1 VARHSA
7 QRENHFSEEFMHTI
21 LKSNMKT
28 VTIGDDKP
36 FIIIG
41 EKLNPTGMKKLG
53 QALVEQNFD
62 YVKRLA
68 QRQVAWGAD
77 VLDVNVG
84 HPQVNEAAIMP
95 KVVEAVLSV
104 VDVPLCIDSNEPKI
118 LEAGLK
124 VAPGKPLV
132 NSVNGEDKQ
141 LATVLPIVKDRG
153 AAVIGMAI
161 GNQGIPPTPDGRLA
175 AAGKIIERATKMG
188 IPIEDIVIDPL
199 VMTVGHNSNAALV
212 TLKSIELI
220 KNEYG
225 VNISLGASNVSFG
238 LPDRHSVNS
247 AFLALAIQ
255 TGVTTS
261 ITDPIKLGSSIKA
274 IDLLLGRDANSIRYL
289 KYFRATEKLREQEA
303 AVKV

>member
-1 VARHSA
+1 
-7 QRENHFSEEFMHTI
+7 MHTI
-21 LKSNMKT
+21 LKSNTKT
-28 VTIGDDKP
+28 VTIGEEKP
-36 FIIIG
+36 FVIIG

-84 HPQVNEAAIMP
+84 HPQIDEAVIMP
-95 KVVEAVLSV
+95 LVVEAVLSV

-124 VAPGKPLV
+124 VTPGKPLV

-161 GNQGIPPTPDGRLA
+161 GNEGIPPTPEGRLA

-188 IPIEDIVIDPL
+188 ISIEDIIIDPL
-199 VMTVGHNSNAALV
+199 VMTVGHNSNAGLV

-220 KNEYG
+220 KKEYG
-225 VNISLGASNVSFG
+225 VNMSLGASNVSFG

-247 AFLALAIQ
+247 AFLALAMQ

-261 ITDPIKLGSSIKA
+261 ITDPIKLGSSTKA
-274 IDLLLGRDANSIRYL
+274 IDLLLGKDANSMRYL
-289 KYFRATEKLREQEA
+289 KYFRMTEKLRAEET

>member
-1 VARHSA
+1 
-7 QRENHFSEEFMHTI
+7 MHTL
-21 LKSNMKT
+21 LKSNTKE
-28 VTIGDDKP
+28 VTIGADRP
-36 FIIIG
+36 FVIIG
-41 EKLNPTGMKKLG
+41 EKLNPTGIKKLG

-62 YVKRLA
+62 YVKYLA
-68 QRQVAWGAD
+68 QRQVAWGAE
-77 VLDVNVG
+77 VLDINVG
-84 HPQVNEAAIMP
+84 HPQIDEAAIMP
-95 KVVEAVLSV
+95 KVVEAVMSV

-118 LEAGLK
+118 LQAGLK
-124 VAPGKPLV
+124 VATGKPLV
-132 NSVNGEDKQ
+132 NSVNGEEKQ

-153 AAVIGMAI
+153 AAVIGLTI
-161 GNQGIPPTPDGRLA
+161 GEEGIPATPEGRLA
-175 AAGKIIERATKMG
+175 AAGTIIERAARMG

-212 TLKSIELI
+212 TLKTIELI
-220 KNEYG
+220 NKEYG

-255 TGVTTS
+255 TGVTTA

-274 IDLLLGRDANSIRYL
+274 LDLLLGKDANSMRYL
-289 KYFRATEKLREQEA
+289 KYFRSTEKLREQEA

>member
-1 VARHSA
+1 
-7 QRENHFSEEFMHTI
+7 MHTI
-21 LKSNMKT
+21 LKSNTKS
-28 VTIGDDKP
+28 VTIGADKP
-36 FIIIG
+36 FVIIG
-41 EKLNPTGMKKLG
+41 EKLNPTGIKKLG
-53 QALVEQNFD
+53 QALVDQNFD
-62 YVKRLA
+62 YVKYLA

-84 HPQVNEAAIMP
+84 HPQIDEAAIMP

-124 VAPGKPLV
+124 VTPGKPLV

-161 GNQGIPPTPDGRLA
+161 GNEGIPATPEGRLA
-175 AAGKIIERATKMG
+175 AAAKIIERATKMG
-188 IPIEDIVIDPL
+188 IPIEDIIIDPL
-199 VMTVGHNSNAALV
+199 VMTVGHNSNAGLV
-212 TLKSIELI
+212 TLKTIELVI
-220 KNEYG
+220 KEFG
-225 VNISLGASNVSFG
+225 VNMSLGASNISFG

-261 ITDPIKLGSSIKA
+261 ITDPIKLGNSIKA
-274 IDLLLGRDANSIRYL
+274 IDLLLGKDANSMRYL
-289 KYFRATEKLREQEA
+289 KYFRAMEKLRMQETV
-303 AVKV
+303 VKV